1 MVASTSRPPPSPSA
15 AAMRLPTKEMP
26 HRAQNPQRES
36 SVPSIRIPSTLS
48 NRLPHKNRGPLLRLW
63 YPDRTLKSQRHWVT
77 GMVPGTKGQN
87 VEQLDPEQLKFVEIL
102 AKLMAE
108 NEVFKEEYTAE
119 DFAAVIDWLTKL
131 RAQIDITIE
140 SLQDDT

>member
-1 MVASTSRPPPSPSA
+1 
-15 AAMRLPTKEMP
+15 
-26 HRAQNPQRES
+26 
-36 SVPSIRIPSTLS
+36 
-48 NRLPHKNRGPLLRLW
+48 
-63 YPDRTLKSQRHWVT
+63 
-77 GMVPGTKGQN
+77 MVPGTKGQN

-131 RAQIDITIE
+131 RTQIDITIE